1 METKALLRTIKET
14 DTLRHFGKID
24 KVIGMMIES
33 IGPECKV
40 GDLCN
45 IYSEG
50 FDRQVR
56 AEVVG
61 FRGNKALLMPYEEP
75 EGIGAGALVEGT
87 GTTLKIRL
95 SPHLIGRV
103 INAVGE
109 PLDGWKLPKDG
120 DWYEVQNNTANPL
133 ERPRINETLE

>member
-1 METKALLRTIKET
+1 MNTAQICKSIQETTTYRY
-14 DTLRHFGKID
+14 FGKID

-50 FDRQVR
+50 FERKIS

-75 EGIGAGALVEGT
+75 EGIGAGALVESTSDRSCHQRDRGT
-87 GTTLKIRL
+87 NRWERTHRRL
-95 SPHLIGRV
+95 
-103 INAVGE
+103 
-109 PLDGWKLPKDG
+109 
-120 DWYEVQNNTANPL
+120 
-133 ERPRINETLE
+133 